1 MNKNVRLHFIKM
13 LFVLVVTVLAI
24 SVFGYTNVYGQNIF
38 FDTNSV
44 VKVVKDITIKSNET
58 GTVSASFEEV
68 RPINYNVTRVNNTI
82 SGNSINVGGVT
93 KPLMKDYNGDHFY
106 LTHNINGVYDGNG
119 LPYIDYR
126 TDFNTQKTLIYA
138 HSSRSG
144 NGPFQMLQNYH
155 NNPSFYNNHKYI
167 TINYNGNT
175 YRYLIF
181 SVYVSTADSEESEGL
196 EYFHNIYYDT
206 ASWESTLNKYKS
218 RSEYDTG
225 VSVNSND
232 KILILQT
239 CSMDNNYYERY
250 YRYNLLIMGK
260 LV

>member
-1 MNKNVRLHFIKM
+1 MNKNVRLHFIKI
-13 LFVLVVTVLAI
+13 LVVFVVTVLAI
-24 SVFGYTNVYGQNIF
+24 SVFGYTNVYGQDIF

-44 VKVVKDITIKSNET
+44 VKVVKDINIKSNET
-58 GTVSASFEEV
+58 NTVSASFEEA
-68 RPINYNVTRVNNTI
+68 RPVNYNIARINNTI

-126 TDFNTQKTLIYA
+126 TDFNTQKTLVYA

-181 SVYVSTADSEESEGL
+181 SVYVSIADSEESEGL